1 MKAKQERRRADRK
14 TGKQAGKPAEKKKAE
29 PPPIG
34 GLGGPDGHVRWV
46 SFDRRRKAVKL
57 YLEEGIPSGL
67 VAKEIGVT
75 SGTVFDWGQRG
86 QTIYKDSGDRL
97 YII

>member
-1 MKAKQERRRADRK
+1 M
-14 TGKQAGKPAEKKKAE
+14 
-29 PPPIG
+29 G

-86 QTIYKDSGDRL
+86 QTIYKDGGQRGQTIYKDSGDRL